1 MRISLFTL
9 IVYICILNFTF
20 QIQENFTKVTR
31 SKAKKEN
38 RTAQKNTQDRDDY
51 HLQQITKDFKT
62 KGKVVSCTT

>member
-31 SKAKKEN
+31 SKAKKN
-38 RTAQKNTQDRDDY
+38 RTAKKNTQDRDDY